1 MLVKRV
7 RKREAEVIIEQTKM
21 DREARVIKRKEVS
34 LIIILIGKRDHRF
47 QKKERIEHKVMY
59 WMDHLRFVRMLEW
72 VPK

>member
-34 LIIILIGKRDHRF
+34 LIIILMGKRDHRF

-59 WMDHLRFVRMLEW
+59 
-72 VPK
+72 